1 MWHGIIVL
9 CCMWSAFLLH
19 ETLQQEINIGEATT
33 YNIDTV
39 MYMYIHRY
47 LVSCYV
53 IPPSPAGAFFY
64 DNELELEKEF
74 LAVVN
79 SINGPEAEQ
88 TLRFNPLIKRLKPED
103 GSVILQEYGAYFQPF
118 PNKYMKKLIK
128 HTKNTE
134 KLTSLSACDL
144 IDNGVAAIFGPSSQS
159 ASGEYRGEG

>member
-19 ETLQQEINIGEATT
+19 ETLQQEINIGGATT
-33 YNIDTV
+33 FTV
-39 MYMYIHRY
+39 IYIYIYAYSHT
-47 LVSCYV
+47 LCN
-53 IPPSPAGAFFY
+53 PLLGAFFY

-103 GSVILQEYGAYFQPF
+103 GSVILQEYGANFQQF
-118 PNKYMKKLIK
+118 PNKY
-128 HTKNTE
+128 E
-134 KLTSLSACDL
+134 K
-144 IDNGVAAIFGPSSQS
+144 SS
-159 ASGEYRGEG
+159 